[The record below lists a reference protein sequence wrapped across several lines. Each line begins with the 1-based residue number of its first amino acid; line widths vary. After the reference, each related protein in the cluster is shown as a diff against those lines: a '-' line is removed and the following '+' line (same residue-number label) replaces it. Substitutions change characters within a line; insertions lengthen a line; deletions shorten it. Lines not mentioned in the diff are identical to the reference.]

1 MHLMSDAMLKR
12 VNRHLFIQI
21 FILSVGITMMTLGL
35 LRGESLEILKK
46 AIVICMECIGI
57 G

>member
-1 MHLMSDAMLKR
+1 MKLKR
-12 VNRHLFIQI
+12 KIMQI
-21 FILSVGITMMTLGL
+21 ALLLAGVSIMVLGL
-35 LRGESLEILKK
+35 LRGEALEVLNK